1 MKSSTPDPAWQRRVD
16 TIDRLLPRLSGD
28 AHERLQRERLAL
40 LRRIHNVP
48 QMARLPL
55 DWRP

>member
-1 MKSSTPDPAWQRRVD
+1 MTDTDMQRRVD
-16 TIDRLLPRLSGD
+16 TIDRLLPRLSGES
-28 AHERLQRERLAL
+28 HERLQRERLAL
-40 LRRIHNVP
+40 LRRIHKVP